1 MQVRRKEREQESN
14 CEDAM
19 PTLTQ
24 KYLQT
29 FTMAGLEV
37 EN

>member
-1 MQVRRKEREQESN
+1 MQVRKKEREQEIKW
-14 CEDAM
+14 EDTM

-29 FTMAGLEV
+29 FKMAGLEA